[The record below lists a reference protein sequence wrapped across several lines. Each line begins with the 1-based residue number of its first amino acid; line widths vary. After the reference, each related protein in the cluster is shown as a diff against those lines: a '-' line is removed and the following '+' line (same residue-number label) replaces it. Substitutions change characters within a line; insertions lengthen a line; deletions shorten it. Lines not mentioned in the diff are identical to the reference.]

1 MNFAMAVIL
10 YQPNEMVLENI
21 RSYINL
27 TEILYV
33 IDNSNAQSSI
43 VHSLRQYPQVNYIS
57 MNGNKGIAAALN
69 VGVHQALQDKIDYL
83 ITMDQD
89 SKFEEAVFHGY
100 IHMAERLFW
109 KFSNVAV
116 IGINYNGYSQ
126 KLPDQ
131 DIEVADEVITSGMII
146 NLRVMEQLG
155 DFIEKLFID
164 YVDYEYCY
172 RARKAGYLCLMINK
186 YKLNHQVGGM
196 KPIVKY
202 GIHFQN
208 HNEHNAMRQYYM
220 ARNAIY
226 VIKKYPRM
234 AMKWMKNL
242 IKAPIKI
249 ILVDDDKVSKSKGY
263 IKGII
268 DGLHNYYGPKK
279 DL

>member
-10 YQPNEMVLENI
+10 YQPEKNVLENI

-27 TEILYV
+27 TEKLYI
-33 IDNSNAQSSI
+33 IDNSNTQSLI
-43 VHSLRQYPQVNYIS
+43 IHQLQQYPQVNYLS
-57 MNGNKGIAAALN
+57 MQGNKGIAAALN

-89 SKFEEAVFHGY
+89 SQFTNDVFYGY
-100 IHMAERLFW
+100 IYTAESLFK
-109 KFSNVAV
+109 KFSNAAV
-116 IGINYNGYSQ
+116 IGINYDGYSQ
-126 KLPDQ
+126 KNPDQ

-146 NLRVMEQLG
+146 NLKIIKELG

-172 RARKAGYLCLMINK
+172 RARKAGYLCLMVNK

-196 KPIVKY
+196 RPIVKY
-202 GIHFQN
+202 GIHFRN
-208 HNEHNAMRQYYM
+208 HNEHNAIRQYYM

-226 VIKKYPRM
+226 VIKKYPEM
-234 AMKWMKNL
+234 AMKWVKNL

-263 IKGII
+263 IEGII
-268 DGLHNYYGPKK
+268 DGLRNHYGPKTY
-279 DL
+279 L